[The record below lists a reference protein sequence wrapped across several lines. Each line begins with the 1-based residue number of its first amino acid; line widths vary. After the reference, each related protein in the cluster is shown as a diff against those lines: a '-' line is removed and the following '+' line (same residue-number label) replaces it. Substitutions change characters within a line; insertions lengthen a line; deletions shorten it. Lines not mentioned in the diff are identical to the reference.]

1 MGNSAAC
8 DVPTDTAS
16 VKQPQ
21 LVEISE
27 VKLPSSTPPWRPD
40 STAASNLVWTALYE
54 FETMARKRKV
64 ETISSV
70 KVEHYYEEKRKYE
83 RFQALGEGGRGKEKS
98 HRNNTRAV
106 GNICKLSQLL
116 SA

>member
-64 ETISSV
+64 LLREKMAAEGRKEATEIS
-70 KVEHYYEEKRKYE
+70 
-83 RFQALGEGGRGKEKS
+83 
-98 HRNNTRAV
+98 TRDS
-106 GNICKLSQLL
+106 KH
-116 SA
+116 